1 MIFEGF
7 YNTSH
12 SMILLLLAP
21 VVPQGDF
28 QLLLVTTASAS
39 AELEG
44 RKRESLFVF
53 VVIRQEKHDFL

>member
-1 MIFEGF
+1 MI
-7 YNTSH
+7 
-12 SMILLLLAP
+12 ILLLAL

-44 RKRESLFVF
+44 RKRESLCVF